1 MHDFDPGITPYPQ
14 GLFWTIPLS
23 DDSVAVDFGAGK
35 ATMRVSNLA
44 LPDYFTIP
52 NALFRFQDPAST
64 SATVSF
70 DITWSGPVT
79 SRKHLEDAS
88 AGFSGEFL
96 LNQATMSW
104 SASNG
109 QGFSFATDSKPTTS
123 AFAQLVKIQNGVFFG
138 G

>member
-1 MHDFDPGITPYPQ
+1 VHDFDPGIKPYPG
-14 GLFWTIPLS
+14 GLFWTVPLS
-23 DDSVAVDFGAGK
+23 HDSVTVEFGAGK
-35 ATMRVSNLA
+35 ASMRVSDLA
-44 LPDYFTIP
+44 LSDFFNIP
-52 NALFRFQDPAST
+52 NALFHLQDPLST
-64 SATVSF
+64 SATASF
-70 DITWSGPVT
+70 DITWSGPIT
-79 SRKHLEDAS
+79 SRKHVEDAS

-109 QGFSFATDSKPTTS
+109 QGFSFATDAKPTTS